1 MRQELPGSN
10 STLFQPRCES
20 ASRYNPEAAAK
31 SADKERAKESEFAR
45 LTSEQRKKIMEK
57 RAAIRAAANEQGE
70 QANTEKAIRALEVR
84 IRNLELGIAKTEAEI
99 DGLQERA
106 SRCEADAHYTVERRM
121 SDGTVQTDSRINKSK
136 VNKAAYYLKR
146 AAREQ
151 LKIDEADS
159 LGTR

>member
-84 IRNLELGIAKTEAEI
+84 IRNLELGIAKTCLLYTSDA
-99 DGLQERA
+99 
-106 SRCEADAHYTVERRM
+106 ADE
-121 SDGTVQTDSRINKSK
+121 
-136 VNKAAYYLKR
+136 
-146 AAREQ
+146 
-151 LKIDEADS
+151 
-159 LGTR
+159 

>member
-84 IRNLELGIAKTEAEI
+84 IRNLELGIAKTEA
-99 DGLQERA
+99 
-106 SRCEADAHYTVERRM
+106 DAHYTVERRM
-121 SDGTVQTDSRINKSK
+121 SDGTVQTESRINKSK
-136 VNKAAYYLKR
+136 VNKAAYYRKR
-146 AAREQ
+146 ADREQ

-159 LGTR
+159 LVTR